1 MNVMNERLVQMRAE
15 IEKLKCADVSGL
27 AEEKMSEKADWYA
40 DKFSSKDLPKIDRE
54 AFVKHGD
61 ESTQRFGHLPFSG
74 SKEYFGYSVPGGLSA
89 NVERIEPGQL
99 VIPIEGDAAEADNS
113 VEQTIN
119 AIEGMLARMQQ
130 DCEKNFPREKF
141 KELAQ
146 LVLTKKRDSCAK
158 LKAAGFS
165 VR

>member
-1 MNVMNERLVQMRAE
+1 MNVMNERLVTMRAE

-27 AEEKMSEKADWYA
+27 AEEKMSEKADLYA
-40 DKFSSKDLPKIDRE
+40 DKFSWKDLPKIDRE
-54 AFVKHGD
+54 AFAKNGD
-61 ESTQRFGHLPFSG
+61 DPTQTFGHLPFSG
-74 SKEYFGYSVPGGLSA
+74 SKEYFGYSVPGGPSA
-89 NVERIEPGQL
+89 SVERIEPTQIVL
-99 VIPIEGDAAEADNS
+99 RIDADAADA
-113 VEQTIN
+113 VEQTIS